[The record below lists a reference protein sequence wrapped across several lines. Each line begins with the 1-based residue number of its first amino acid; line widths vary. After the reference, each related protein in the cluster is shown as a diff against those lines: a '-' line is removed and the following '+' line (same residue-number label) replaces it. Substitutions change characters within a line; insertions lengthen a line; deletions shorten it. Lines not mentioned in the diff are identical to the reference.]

1 LGSFAMPDAPVVP
14 KPPFDL
20 TKGKENSCKHLFES
34 LESTKSVWV
43 KMMSKATAPAVGTEM
58 RLMFI
63 ADQDQ
68 ASRVGEDAKWETKL
82 ASGVLKYHGDLGE
95 GSYTLTAGPEARLYT
110 RRGDKDGRGAE
121 YSALEL
127 FDGKLLTMC
136 DRTGNCDEIKITA
149 DGTLDIV
156 PLVDAAGLPVAF
168 RMGDGKKDK
177 ALKVEWATKKDGVL
191 VVGSTGKERTD
202 DDGNVVHEGEMWV
215 KKLAASTYEIEHVDM
230 RSFYNAL
237 RVAARCEQ
245 GAGYMI
251 HEGGRWSDVHGAW
264 LFMPRK
270 LSRERYDEVVD
281 AAKCVNLML
290 TCPDPP
296 APDGAN
302 VALGEYLEFCDLRG
316 CSDFLFVPGSNDCHI
331 FVIRTEETLEGV
343 LSTYASVIDLEG
355 KVLMP
360 EAVFQTER
368 KFEGVAEVT
377 EAFWEALVKSAAAEG
392 VTP

>member
-1 LGSFAMPDAPVVP
+1 
-14 KPPFDL
+14 
-20 TKGKENSCKHLFES
+20 
-34 LESTKSVWV
+34 
-43 KMMSKATAPAVGTEM
+43 
-58 RLMFI
+58 MFI

-82 ASGVLKYHGDLGE
+82 ASGVLKYHGNLGE

-202 DDGNVVHEGEMWV
+202 DDGNVVHE
-215 KKLAASTYEIEHVDM
+215 LTIE
-230 RSFYNAL
+230 
-237 RVAARCEQ
+237 
-245 GAGYMI
+245 
-251 HEGGRWSDVHGAW
+251 SDFSIDLKIKHQ
-264 LFMPRK
+264 
-270 LSRERYDEVVD
+270 
-281 AAKCVNLML
+281 
-290 TCPDPP
+290 
-296 APDGAN
+296 
-302 VALGEYLEFCDLRG
+302 ALGFN
-316 CSDFLFVPGSNDCHI
+316 SSS
-331 FVIRTEETLEGV
+331 
-343 LSTYASVIDLEG
+343 LSKI
-355 KVLMP
+355 
-360 EAVFQTER
+360 
-368 KFEGVAEVT
+368 VT
-377 EAFWEALVKSAAAEG
+377 SLPTSYKSQLSYNNSSKSS
-392 VTP
+392 TTSSISSPSPTSSISSSSSSPSQPSS